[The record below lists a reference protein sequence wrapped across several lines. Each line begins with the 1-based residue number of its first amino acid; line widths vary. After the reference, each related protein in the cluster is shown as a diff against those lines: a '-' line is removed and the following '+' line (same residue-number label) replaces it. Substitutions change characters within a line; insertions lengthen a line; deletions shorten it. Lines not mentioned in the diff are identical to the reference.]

1 MLSKLRRTKKI
12 NNILLRLEEILKNSD
27 LEKVYDP
34 NFIYHFGIWIDKR
47 KVRTYL
53 DRDNYCIIDRKS
65 YIKVPAYDEVL
76 NNWDE
81 WKEQKKTLK
90 FEGVNAL
97 IPPPRIKI

>member
-1 MLSKLRRTKKI
+1 M
-12 NNILLRLEEILKNSD
+12 KNSD

-65 YIKVPAYDEVL
+65 YIKVTEYD
-76 NNWDE
+76 
-81 WKEQKKTLK
+81 
-90 FEGVNAL
+90 
-97 IPPPRIKI
+97 